1 LEKTVIHEKKKRK
14 RGKAMHLYNLGE
26 KEGKALFFSPGKIAQ
41 VRARDTDEKQAEE

>member
-1 LEKTVIHEKKKRK
+1 
-14 RGKAMHLYNLGE
+14 MHLYNLGE